1 MPVRNRAAAY
11 AFFDN
16 VFDAFGNTRVAL
28 HQRVQVVCVQHKQIG
43 AGQRDNC
50 RGTPRATQHRYLSE
64 KLTSAEA
71 KGFFLAFQ
79 GNFDFARRNEVHGV
93 SVVPFA
99 DDDLPRLGNLRP
111 Q

>member
-1 MPVRNRAAAY
+1 VRNGVAAN

-16 VFDAFGNTRVAL
+16 VFDALGNSRVAL
-28 HQRVQVVCVQHKQIG
+28 HQRVQVVCVEHEQIG
-43 AGQRDNC
+43 AGQRDDC

-64 KLTSAEA
+64 KLTDAKA

-79 GNFDFARRNEVHGV
+79 GNFDFARRDEVHGV

-99 DDDLPRLGNLRP
+99 DDDLPRLDNLRP